1 MSLNEIRLTPGLLV
15 DLYASS
21 LVEGTTI
28 SKPIVSPIPF
38 LGKNNKGILVV
49 SATENA
55 AFLTDSEFSFL
66 TSILL
71 ACKLS
76 LEDVAVVNWKGHEGL
91 NERILAEVRS
101 ERVLL
106 FDVNPVTFG
115 LPINF
120 PHFQI
125 QQFSGR
131 TYLYAPSLGE
141 IERDL
146 SVKKQL
152 WSSLKRLFNLA

>member
-1 MSLNEIRLTPGLLV
+1 MSLNEIRLTPRLLV
-15 DLYASS
+15 DLFSSS
-21 LVEGTTI
+21 LVEGSTI
-28 SKPIVSPIPF
+28 STPVLPPVQF
-38 LGKNNKGILVV
+38 LGKNKRGILLV
-49 SATENA
+49 SSTEEA

-66 TSILL
+66 TSILM

-76 LEDVAVVNWKGHEGL
+76 LEDVAVVNWQRYQGL
-91 NERILAEVRS
+91 NERMLDKTGS
-101 ERVLL
+101 DKVLL

-125 QQFSGR
+125 QEFDGR

-146 SVKKQL
+146 TVKKQL
-152 WSSLKRLFNLA
+152 WTSLKRLFNLS